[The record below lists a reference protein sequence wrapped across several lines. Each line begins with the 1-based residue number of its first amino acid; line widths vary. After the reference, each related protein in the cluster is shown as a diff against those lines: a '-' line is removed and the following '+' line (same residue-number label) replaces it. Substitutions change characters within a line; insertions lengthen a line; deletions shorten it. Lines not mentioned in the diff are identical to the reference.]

1 MKVPALFKNKYVLYA
16 LLFVGVVN
24 VLGYV
29 ALKDYESLTLLMALG
44 LLMGYFSKNMA
55 VNIFVAVLVTSLM
68 AVNKKVREGF
78 EGKKEQEK
86 EETQKEGMKSA
97 KQFKCAKET
106 FCPKGQKCTNQS
118 QCKSETFKNNVPPS
132 TPAKVSDDD
141 DESPGDRIDY
151 AATMEMAYDNL
162 QKMLGEGGMK
172 NITAETKKLVAQ
184 QKDLMGT
191 LNSMAPVLDSAKE
204 TLKNIDLTNMGGISK
219 MLDKL
224 NGNQQKLSKDK
235 K

>member
-16 LLFVGVVN
+16 LLFVGVAN
-24 VLGYV
+24 ILGYL
-29 ALKDYESLTLLMALG
+29 ALKDYDSLTLLMTLG
-44 LLMGYFSKNMA
+44 LLMSYFSKNMA
-55 VNIFVAVLVTSLM
+55 VNIFVAVLVTSLI

-78 EGKKEQEK
+78 EGKKEEK
-86 EETQKEGMKSA
+86 KEIEGMKSS
-97 KQFKCAKET
+97 KKFNCAKET
-106 FCPKGQKCTNQS
+106 FCPKGEKCSNQS

-132 TPAKVSDDD
+132 TPSKVSDEE

-162 QKMLGEGGMK
+162 NKMLGEGGMK
-172 NITAETKKLVAQ
+172 NITEETKKLVAQ

-204 TLKNIDLTNMGGISK
+204 TLKNIDLAGMGGISK
-219 MLDKL
+219 VLDKL
-224 NGNQQKLSKDK
+224 KAKEPKLPKDK